1 VRYGV
6 HVHNFGPYSDPR
18 YLAQLAHEAEE
29 AGWDGFFVC
38 DHLTARA
45 AERGPEPVSNPWIA
59 LAAIAVATQRVLLGP
74 LVAAL
79 PRRRPWQLASE
90 VVTLDQLSGGRVIL
104 GVGSGTGLQNSFEPF
119 HEEMNLRTRAD
130 LLDESLDVLAGLWS
144 GEPFSYQGK
153 HFQLD
158 NVTFLPR
165 PVQGSRVPIWVGC
178 TWPHQRPFRR
188 AARYDGFFADIEG
201 VDWLHDI
208 MTPDDLR
215 TMTEYTRSQ
224 RTAEDPFEVVIGGH
238 SPPDLKAATARLAPY
253 VEAGLT
259 WWIEGIHPAFGSV
272 DDLRHQIRQGP
283 PR

>member
-1 VRYGV
+1 MRYGV
-6 HVHNFGPYSDPR
+6 HVHNFGPYSNPR
-18 YLAQLAHEAEE
+18 YLAELAHEAEE

-45 AERGPEPVSNPWIA
+45 AERGPEPVANPWIA

-153 HFQLD
+153 HFQ
-158 NVTFLPR
+158 PSR
-165 PVQGSRVPIWVGC
+165 PGSPGGSKGFI
-178 TWPHQRPFRR
+178 RPSARLTTYATRFARGRR
-188 AARYDGFFADIEG
+188 ASSTAGRVEHRGDRSRSAGKPAIRPIEEHADHQVI
-201 VDWLHDI
+201 VAANCS
-208 MTPDDLR
+208 
-215 TMTEYTRSQ
+215 EY
-224 RTAEDPFEVVIGGH
+224 
-238 SPPDLKAATARLAPY
+238 
-253 VEAGLT
+253 
-259 WWIEGIHPAFGSV
+259 
-272 DDLRHQIRQGP
+272 
-283 PR
+283 